1 VIDADSGLPVDEG
14 IEGELVFTTLAKE
27 AMPMLRYRTG
37 DVASLTYEPCVC
49 GRTTARIRGLR
60 GRIDDMV
67 TVRGVNL
74 YPSNVEH
81 LLLSVPEVAPHY
93 QLVVERPGAMDEVTV
108 HCEPLSTEVDTEILQ
123 TTVET
128 VLREHTGIRITVEV
142 LDPGSIPRSE
152 GKAVRVVDKR

>member
-1 VIDADSGLPVDEG
+1 V
-14 IEGELVFTTLAKE
+14 KE

-37 DVASLTYEPCVC
+37 DVGSLIYEPCRC

-60 GRIDDMV
+60 GRRDDMI

-81 LLLSVPEVAPHY
+81 LLLSVPDVAPHY
-93 QLVVERPGAMDEVTV
+93 QLLVDREGAMDEVTV
-108 HCEPLSTEVDTEILQ
+108 HCESLSPDVDSETLR

-128 VLREHTGIRITVEV
+128 VLQEHTGIRITVEV
-142 LDPGSIPRSE
+142 LEPGSVPRSE
-152 GKAVRVVDKR
+152 GKAVRVVDRRPK